1 MRSLAN
7 SRVLRER
14 RPQKPPGE
22 WPKAAEEPLRSGPKA
37 MKGMELR
44 RASGAAPGARGSYDT
59 PLFAWHCVSL
69 SSLAA
74 AKRASAGALWAR
86 ERPKTR
92 GMPVRLAA
100 TPLFEAPKAYFEGF
114 FRTRW
119 PFWTSLDLFGVFRA
133 MFCRKTGLEA
143 SILGRVGPCWTTW
156 DTENV
161 ALPPEIMGF
170 TAYHTSVVLGDRELF
185 FDGAGIVEADAF
197 WSHEWCHGSSGQ
209 HCEVVELGPSE
220 PAGRRMPR
228 SSWVFIGFH
237 CLLRIEKAANG
248 VGSSEGIPP
257 PPPQTYE
264 QYVAAYGAYGAPVP
278 GIKVSMTYT

>member
-119 PFWTSLDLFGVFRA
+119 PFWTYLVSFGPCFAGKLAWKHRFWDELDH
-133 MFCRKTGLEA
+133 
-143 SILGRVGPCWTTW
+143 VGPLGTPKTWHCPLRSWASRRTT
-156 DTENV
+156 
-161 ALPPEIMGF
+161 PPWC
-170 TAYHTSVVLGDRELF
+170 LG
-185 FDGAGIVEADAF
+185 I
-197 WSHEWCHGSSGQ
+197 GSSSSTAQ
-209 HCEVVELGPSE
+209 ASW
-220 PAGRRMPR
+220 RRMPSGATSGATAALGSTAR
-228 SSWVFIGFH
+228 SWNWGPASLPAAECLGLHGFSLVFICFSWVFYWFSMIFSRRPRKYGR
-237 CLLRIEKAANG
+237 CLLRARLIRLVMGHALPIDA
-248 VGSSEGIPP
+248 
-257 PPPQTYE
+257 
-264 QYVAAYGAYGAPVP
+264 
-278 GIKVSMTYT
+278 